1 MQDLYFFSAATSAI
15 IILLV
20 AFIVIV
26 FNSILWVFIV
36 VSIYVIASFYA
47 VQLVQCVDSL
57 LTRYNI
63 INEQRVHGLL
73 TRFNIISDK
82 FITRYEIKD
91 SCSVCSKNTCKRH
104 KLLPHST
111 KVKVPKDFDH
121 ALEQLLEEL
130 LQMYVCTW
138 YSDISANEAFIQQL
152 RLAITTAAKNITIR
166 LLRADTATLAFD
178 GLIPLAI
185 QHAQDWKALLKMP
198 ISEVEMPQ
206 DYIGSCLSS
215 KIHPAAYSREA
226 ELNYLRGL
234 VTALLPHLLPAIHVS
249 TNNKVILREILAN
262 WVLLPA
268 IDALADPENI
278 NMLVTLSTHRETTL
292 SNAAETITV
301 PILQSWLTLPAMH
314 SHITHSCFKPSLN
327 EILNDPELLYM
338 FMQHIKESGPMN
350 LLQFCLDIDDLSK
363 RMLNPEM
370 STTAEKN
377 LYIDVRN
384 MHTVY
389 LDPDGSEYLYLPL
402 HISKGIRQILEGGPE
417 KIQEL
422 RTSRPFYQAHQEA
435 HALLESTCLPSFH
448 HSYQLYKLLCGH
460 LSEQT
465 KPTTAANARGG
476 TSTPPMRFNNQV
488 GKVDGIL
495 RTTAID
501 GTPFQLQDVYPVEE
515 VDCTARAYNEIKG
528 FGDKSNRD
536 LTTWRVAVP
545 HVDGGGTQPV
555 YMIAI
560 HSVAEAKS
568 WTVLRQDQ
576 DFYTLRTRL
585 IEFHGDKELNDSPLP
600 SRKNPHLPLATPNR
614 QRYEEFLQKLLS
626 KPMLRSSELLYTFLT
641 TPNLKPY
648 FANYST
654 PDIGILYQNVA
665 YKLRKEK
672 GQHLDKFM
680 STFLASTNTKYEHM
694 DMGVE
699 PSSEHL
705 GEMENK
711 GRKLLDDVFGN
722 NLNLPVTFQNFPC
735 SLPQRDHVKGASLCI
750 IEALDGL
757 LSLPSIISRLFWML
771 AFLFRK
777 KIDPYVNAV
786 FYNTLVKLLSGGRA
800 SIVVKLL
807 HAKIVGKNY
816 MRDFPSQGKC
826 RNYYET
832 AKEGLHSLWWLM
844 IFPKPWNNLMN
855 SLLDPLQNAPFNKH
869 LAYLLLDHLLVN
881 LFPEVTA

>member
-1 MQDLYFFSAATSAI
+1 MQDLYIFSATISAI
-15 IILLV
+15 VIL
-20 AFIVIV
+20 FIVFIVVV
-26 FNSILWVFIV
+26 FNSIVWVFIV
-36 VSIYVIASFYA
+36 ASIFVIASFYA
-47 VQLVQCVDSL
+47 VQLAQCVDSL
-57 LTRYNI
+57 L
-63 INEQRVHGLL
+63 V
-73 TRFNIISDK
+73 RFNIINNR
-82 FITRYEIKD
+82 FITRHEIKV

-121 ALEQLLEEL
+121 ALEQLLEEV
-130 LQMYVCTW
+130 LQIYVCTW
-138 YSDISANEAFIQQL
+138 YSDFSANEAFIQQL
-152 RLAITTAAKNITIR
+152 RLAITTAAKNIAIR
-166 LLRADTATLAFD
+166 LLRADVSTLTFD

-185 QHAQDWKALLKMP
+185 QHAQDWNALHKMSKADET
-198 ISEVEMPQ
+198 SQ
-206 DYIGSCLSS
+206 NYIGSCLSS

-249 TNNKVILREILAN
+249 TNNKVMLREILAN

-278 NMLVTLSTHRETTL
+278 NMLVTLSTHHDTIL
-292 SNAAETITV
+292 SNVTETVTV
-301 PILQSWLTLPAMH
+301 PILQSWVTAPIMH
-314 SHITHSCFKPSLN
+314 SHITQSCFKPSLN

-370 STTAEKN
+370 SASAEKS
-377 LYIDVRN
+377 LYVDVQN

-389 LDPDGSEYLYLPL
+389 LDPDGPEYLYLPL

-465 KPTTAANARGG
+465 KVTATASSASGS
-476 TSTPPMRFNNQV
+476 TSTSIRPNNPL
-488 GKVDGIL
+488 GKVDGVL
-495 RTTAID
+495 RTPTID
-501 GTPFQLQDVYPVEE
+501 GAPFQLQDAYPVEE
-515 VDCTARAYNEIKG
+515 VDCTARAYNEIKD
-528 FGDKSNRD
+528 FSDKNQRD

-545 HVDGGGTQPV
+545 HVDGGGAQPV
-555 YMIAI
+555 YMIAV

-585 IEFHGDKELNDSPLP
+585 AEFHGDKELNDSPLP
-600 SRKNPHLPLATPNR
+600 SRKNPHLPLAANR
-614 QRYEEFLQKLLS
+614 QRYEEFLQKLLA

-654 PDIGILYQNVA
+654 PDIGILYQSMT

-680 STFLASTNTKYEHM
+680 STFLASTNMKYEHM

-705 GEMENK
+705 GETENK
-711 GRKLLDDVFGN
+711 SRKLIDEVFGD
-722 NLNLPVTFQNFPC
+722 NLNLPVTFQNLPC
-735 SLPQRDHVKGASLCI
+735 SLPQRDHMKGASLCI
-750 IEALDGL
+750 IEAFDSL
-757 LSLPSIISRLFWML
+757 LSIPPIISRLFWMFG
-771 AFLFRK
+771 FLSRK
-777 KIDPYVNAV
+777 RLDPLVNAV

-816 MRDFPSQGKC
+816 MKDFPSQGKC

-844 IFPKPWNNLMN
+844 GFSKSWNNLMD
-855 SLLDPLQNAPFNKH
+855 SLLDPLQNGPFNKH
-869 LAYLLLDHLLVN
+869 LAYILLDYLLVN
-881 LFPEVTA
+881 LFPEVTV

>member
-1 MQDLYFFSAATSAI
+1 MPDLYFFSAAVSAI
-15 IILLV
+15 IILFI
-20 AFIVIV
+20 AFIVVVFQSIV
-26 FNSILWVFIV
+26 WVFIV
-36 VSIYVIASFYA
+36 AGIYVIASFYA
-47 VQLVQCVDSL
+47 IQIAHFVDVL
-57 LTRYNI
+57 LI
-63 INEQRVHGLL
+63 K
-73 TRFNIISDK
+73 FNITNDK
-82 FITRYEIKD
+82 FITRHEIKD
-91 SCSVCSKNTCKRH
+91 SCSVCSNNTCKRH

-111 KVKVPKDFDH
+111 KVKVPKDFDQ
-121 ALEQLLEEL
+121 ALEQLLEEV
-130 LQMYVCTW
+130 LQIYVCTW
-138 YSDISANEAFIQQL
+138 YSDFSANEAFIQQL
-152 RLAITTAAKNITIR
+152 RLAITTVAKNIAIR
-166 LLRADTATLAFD
+166 LLRADTAAIAFD

-185 QHAQDWKALLKMP
+185 QHARDWNVLLKMSKSD
-198 ISEVEMPQ
+198 IKTPQ
-206 DYIGSCLSS
+206 DYIGSYLSS

-278 NMLVTLSTHRETTL
+278 NMLVTLSTHRDTSL
-292 SNAAETITV
+292 SNAAETVTV
-301 PILQSWLTLPAMH
+301 PMLQSWVTIPAMH
-314 SHITHSCFKPSLN
+314 SHITHNYFKPSLN
-327 EILNDPELLYM
+327 EVLNDPELLYM
-338 FMQHIKESGPMN
+338 FMQHIKETGPMN

-370 STTAEKN
+370 STSAEKS

-384 MHTVY
+384 MYMIY
-389 LDPDGSEYLYLPL
+389 LDPDGPEYLYLPL
-402 HISKGIRQILEGGPE
+402 HISKGIQQILEGGPE

-448 HSYQLYKLLCGH
+448 HSYQLYKRLCGH
-460 LSEQT
+460 LVSEQV
-465 KPTTAANARGG
+465 KAATVNSGS
-476 TSTPPMRFNNQV
+476 TSTPMRFNNQPN
-488 GKVDGIL
+488 KLDGVL
-495 RTTAID
+495 RTSTID
-501 GTPFQLQDVYPVEE
+501 GTPFQLQDAYPVEE
-515 VDCTARAYNEIKG
+515 VDCTVRAYNEMKG
-528 FGDKSNRD
+528 FGDKSHRD

-585 IEFHGDKELNDSPLP
+585 AEFHGDKELNDSPLP
-600 SRKNPHLPLATPNR
+600 SRKNPHLPLAANR

-654 PDIGILYQNVA
+654 PDIGILYQNMA

-680 STFLASTNTKYEHM
+680 NTFLASTNTKYEHM

-705 GEMENK
+705 GETESK
-711 GRKLLDDVFGN
+711 GRKLIEDVFGN
-722 NLNLPVTFQNFPC
+722 NLNLSVAFQDLPC
-735 SLPQRDHVKGASLCI
+735 SLSQRNHVKGASLCI
-750 IEALDGL
+750 VEALDGL
-757 LSLPSIISRLFWML
+757 LSIPSIISRLFWIF
-771 AFLFRK
+771 AFLSRK
-777 KIDPYVNAV
+777 RVDLIVNTM
-786 FYNTLVKLLSGGRA
+786 FYNILVKLLSGGRA

-816 MRDFPSQGKC
+816 IKDFPSQGKC
-826 RNYYET
+826 RDYYET
-832 AKEGLHSLWWLM
+832 AREGLHSLWRL
-844 IFPKPWNNLMN
+844 IGFSKLWNNLMD

-869 LAYLLLDHLLVN
+869 LAYFLLDHVLIN
-881 LFPEVTA
+881 LFPEVTT

>member
-1 MQDLYFFSAATSAI
+1 MQDLYFFSAAISAI
-15 IILLV
+15 VILLV

-36 VSIYVIASFYA
+36 ISIYVLVSFYA
-47 VQLVQCVDSL
+47 VQLVQRVDSL

-63 INEQRVHGLL
+63 MNEQRIHGLL
-73 TRFNIISDK
+73 MRFNIISDK
-82 FITRYEIKD
+82 FIARYEIKD

-121 ALEQLLEEL
+121 ALEQLLEEV

-138 YSDISANEAFIQQL
+138 YSDITANEAFIQQL

-198 ISEVEMPQ
+198 ISEIEMPQ

-215 KIHPAAYSREA
+215 KIHPAAYAREA

-301 PILQSWLTLPAMH
+301 PILQSWVTLPAMH

-370 STTAEKN
+370 STIAEKN

-384 MHTVY
+384 MYKMY

-435 HALLESTCLPSFH
+435 HALLETTCLPSFH

-476 TSTPPMRFNNQV
+476 TSTSPMRFHNQV

-515 VDCTARAYNEIKG
+515 IDCTARAYNEIKG
-528 FGDKSNRD
+528 FGDKSHRD
-536 LTTWRVAVP
+536 LTTWRVDVP
-545 HVDGGGTQPV
+545 HVDGGGMQPV

-600 SRKNPHLPLATPNR
+600 SRKNPHLPLTANR

-654 PDIGILYQNVA
+654 PDIGILYQNMA

-705 GEMENK
+705 GETESK
-711 GRKLLDDVFGN
+711 GRKLIDDVFGN
-722 NLNLPVTFQNFPC
+722 NLNLSVTFQNLPC
-735 SLPQRDHVKGASLCI
+735 SLPQRDHMKGASLCI

-757 LSLPSIISRLFWML
+757 LNLPSIISRLFWML
-771 AFLFRK
+771 AFLLRK
-777 KIDPYVNAV
+777 RIDPYVNAI
-786 FYNTLVKLLSGGRA
+786 FYNTLIKLLSGGRA

-881 LFPEVTA
+881 LFPEVTV